1 MPEGWSTFTAL
12 DGQVQQGSRVS
23 WAVTD
28 HETLVDSPIFAGK
41 YARQWTIGENVRLDA
56 VADAPKYLELA
67 PENLARFERLV
78 AEADALFGARHFDH
92 YDLLLARSE
101 EHTSELQSLMRLSY
115 AGLCLKKKK
124 YTLQYT

>member
-1 MPEGWSTFTAL
+1 MTQEMLNLQWEKMSFYPAGHYTRRIAVKPSVTMPEGWSTFTAL

-41 YARQWTIGENVRLDA
+41 YARQWTIGKNVRLDA

-67 PENLARFERLV
+67 PANLELGSASCRARVCRYV
-78 AEADALFGARHFDH
+78 WISGVPV
-92 YDLLLARSE
+92 
-101 EHTSELQSLMRLSY
+101 SL
-115 AGLCLKKKK
+115 K
-124 YTLQYT
+124 